1 MNPKKENGYKK
12 FYRKFVRPYAFTIL
26 LLLGLNFLGMLFSLV
41 SPLLTRSLIDD
52 VFIGKRV
59 ELFGYIL
66 LGIGGIYVI
75 SAISNYFSGYISG
88 KLNLTLFKNVTGE
101 TFNTIQFA
109 SLRKTQEMKIGD
121 MLSRIMSN
129 VNSAIQIFSS
139 IFPGFVMSII
149 SIVAPFIIMLYLNRQ
164 LTLIVMT
171 PVLLFVFSS
180 AFFGKRIK
188 HEQRA
193 SLDKMASV
201 HSFLKEALST
211 IPLIKVFGL
220 EKWSQDKFHGQMND
234 YYDASIDVTKTS
246 SLSASAAS
254 LIYGVPMVLLF
265 AFGGVMVI
273 QGSLTLGTLMAF
285 MGYVGLFFSPL
296 SRLSQLWT
304 SYKSSSAAFD
314 RVNEVFE
321 LEQDGKGNEEL
332 IVKNGVVEF
341 KEVWFSYDKRQI
353 LNGFNATFK
362 KGLNYIIGDNGSGK
376 TTILKLLCSLYPL
389 EKGHITIDG
398 QELSKVRKEDLRKS
412 ISMVFSDPY
421 LFDSSIY
428 ENIHMGNISAS
439 EEEVIN
445 AAKLARVHEF
455 IMSLP
460 QGYETEVG
468 EAGLKLS
475 SGEKQKI
482 ALSRSILKNTSIILL
497 DEVTKSIDAE
507 SRRSINESIDNL
519 KNEKTII
526 IVTHDMSE
534 IGDESNIIYLGQ
546 KMVQQ

>member
-12 FYRKFVRPYAFTIL
+12 FYRKFVRPYASTII

-66 LGIGGIYVI
+66 LGIAGIYVI

-88 KLNLTLFKNVTGE
+88 KLNLTLFQNVTGE

-129 VNSAIQIFSS
+129 VHAAIHIFSS
-139 IFPGFVMSII
+139 IFPQFVMSII

-201 HSFLKEALST
+201 HSFLKEALSA

-220 EKWSQDKFHGQMND
+220 EKWSQDKFHGQIND
-234 YYDASIDVTKTS
+234 YYEASIDVTKTS
-246 SLSASAAS
+246 SLSASVVY

-285 MGYVGLFFSPL
+285 MGYVGLFFSPISGL
-296 SRLSQLWT
+296 SHLWT

-314 RVNEVFE
+314 RINEVFE

-332 IVKNGVVEF
+332 IVKKGVVEF
-341 KEVWFSYDKRQI
+341 KGVWFSYDKRQI

-412 ISMVFSDPY
+412 ISMVFSEPY

-460 QGYETEVG
+460 RGYETEVG

-482 ALSRSILKNTSIILL
+482 ALARSILKNSPIILL

-507 SRRSINESIDNL
+507 SRRSINESIENL

-546 KMVQQ
+546 KMVQ

>member
-1 MNPKKENGYKK
+1 
-12 FYRKFVRPYAFTIL
+12 
-26 LLLGLNFLGMLFSLV
+26 
-41 SPLLTRSLIDD
+41 
-52 VFIGKRV
+52 
-59 ELFGYIL
+59 
-66 LGIGGIYVI
+66 
-75 SAISNYFSGYISG
+75 
-88 KLNLTLFKNVTGE
+88 
-101 TFNTIQFA
+101 
-109 SLRKTQEMKIGD
+109 
-121 MLSRIMSN
+121 
-129 VNSAIQIFSS
+129 
-139 IFPGFVMSII
+139 
-149 SIVAPFIIMLYLNRQ
+149 
-164 LTLIVMT
+164 
-171 PVLLFVFSS
+171 
-180 AFFGKRIK
+180 
-188 HEQRA
+188 
-193 SLDKMASV
+193 
-201 HSFLKEALST
+201 
-211 IPLIKVFGL
+211 
-220 EKWSQDKFHGQMND
+220 QDKFHGQMND
-234 YYDASIDVTKTS
+234 YYNASIGVTKTS

-285 MGYVGLFFSPL
+285 MGYVGLFFSPISGL
-296 SRLSQLWT
+296 SNLWT

-314 RVNEVFE
+314 RVNEVLE

-332 IVKNGVVEF
+332 IVKKGVVEF
-341 KEVWFSYDKRQI
+341 KGVWFSYDKRQI

-412 ISMVFSDPY
+412 ISMVFSEPY
-421 LFDSSIY
+421 LFDCSIY
-428 ENIHMGNISAS
+428 ENIHMGKISAS

-482 ALSRSILKNTSIILL
+482 ALARSILKNSSIILL

-507 SRRSINESIDNL
+507 SRRSINESIENL

-534 IGDESNIIYLGQ
+534 IKDESNIIYLGQ
-546 KMVQQ
+546 KMVQ